1 MQCVTKF
8 LKARV
13 FLTLAC
19 ALTVLLPGTCI
30 AESTATRMQKVV
42 EKFVKQTG
50 NEVVGLGSWI
60 RGGQYRDVLTFG
72 DVAKASDHDLR
83 LVLRNCSS
91 ENTAAV
97 KWLEGR
103 KEFIRLVNAEFG
115 SDARLVLEKT
125 NLYAPS
131 QLMTA
136 VQDTEDATRLFVRHN
151 QVPNLGYQGAVTVD
165 TPKKFTEGLFG
176 DGAAAWTQEYEADFG
191 TRFYKSGDS
200 VFSGSTKGLHAA
212 EGKKLLSSTGAAN
225 VSRQWVAHAAECIET
240 GDGKSLGKYLER
252 IERDLT
258 RSKGLIHA
266 AADGAW
272 QTEIRTLATQL
283 KSNPSSLSVLEHRVA
298 QVLQRASVESEILA
312 RIKGSTPARQA
323 VLRAI
328 LNSIQQGDELGRK
341 ILNAA
346 AKVPAATI
354 FEALGYAFGAYEA
367 GSAYNEGDYTAALA
381 AAALTIDPTLI
392 GVLLQI
398 THLSIESARDAG
410 ASLVGNRQDCGDLM
424 EGIFNGGVIE
434 VDGKRY
440 THEQLFES
448 LKSEEQLSSF
458 VFSRATK
465 ASIRQ
470 LGEAANKTD
479 ERTAQAKFDKC
490 YPVILNVWK
499 LRRDRLEAE
508 YNSLFDE
515 VVDTPPILIYRP
527 KPLRLDSRT
536 NKAIATV
543 SVKEP
548 QEVLSKI
555 HRMKIIAN
563 ELTGEWP
570 SLTLVYR
577 WSPGYT
583 SPDGKEQNT
592 YEYDAPG
599 FYKVGVKRQV
609 ISVAKGRKASVK
621 LDKTEESSE
630 DIEVV
635 VEGREA
641 DGTYEG
647 KMLMTSLRIINEEG
661 VTTQVDLSKSPEPPI
676 PFELV
681 IEGESATIRCM
692 SVNKPFLPND
702 TRLSGEFNPANKGIF
717 VDVLKDKKLI
727 GDIQVGKDGIKKYE
741 NRIEGRLI
749 GADSAEGKYTI
760 YAAYEGD
767 EVVPIDSEG
776 NTKIEHRKLF
786 FHVAGR
792 WKAKLRTELPQPKP
806 SSSGSALKSK
816 KTNPSNTATAPKSG
830 KK

>member
-1 MQCVTKF
+1 
-8 LKARV
+8 
-13 FLTLAC
+13 
-19 ALTVLLPGTCI
+19 
-30 AESTATRMQKVV
+30 
-42 EKFVKQTG
+42 
-50 NEVVGLGSWI
+50 
-60 RGGQYRDVLTFG
+60 
-72 DVAKASDHDLR
+72 
-83 LVLRNCSS
+83 
-91 ENTAAV
+91 
-97 KWLEGR
+97 
-103 KEFIRLVNAEFG
+103 VNAEFG

-125 NLYAPS
+125 NLYAPN

-151 QVPNLGYQGAVTVD
+151 QVPNLGYQGDVTVD
-165 TPKKFTEGLFG
+165 TPKKFTEGLYG

-258 RSKGLIHA
+258 RSRGFIGA
-266 AADGAW
+266 AADETW
-272 QTEIRTLATQL
+272 QTEVRTLATQL
-283 KSNPSSLSVLEHRVA
+283 KSSPSSLSVLEHRVA

-341 ILNAA
+341 ILDAA

-458 VFSRATK
+458 VFSRATQ

-536 NKAIATV
+536 NKAIVTV

-599 FYKVGVKRQV
+599 FYKVGVTRQV

-621 LDKTEESSE
+621 LDKTDKSSE

-647 KMLMTSLRIINEEG
+647 KMLVTSLRFITEEG
-661 VTTQVDLSKSPEPPI
+661 ATTANLLTSPVAPI

-681 IEGESATIRCM
+681 VKGDSSTVSILFPGDKIPVGIKDAILSNQFSA
-692 SVNKPFLPND
+692 VNKAPILRGKFSTLN
-702 TRLSGEFNPANKGIF
+702 RGIF
-717 VDVLKDKKLI
+717 MDKIEKTYFREAPS
-727 GDIQVGKDGIKKYE
+727 GQDGLKKYE
-741 NRIEGRLI
+741 ASMKGYLI
-749 GADSAEGKYTI
+749 GADSAKGEWQ
-760 YAAYEGD
+760 AYFAYRGSME
-767 EVVPIDSEG
+767 VPIDQDG
-776 NTKIEHRKLF
+776 NTKISTEMMSIRMT
-786 FHVAGR
+786 GSWR
-792 WKAKLRTELPQPKP
+792 AKLKTDPLQPKP
-806 SSSGSALKSK
+806 LSTGSTLKSK
-816 KTNPSNTATAPKSG
+816 TKNPSSTGTAPKSG